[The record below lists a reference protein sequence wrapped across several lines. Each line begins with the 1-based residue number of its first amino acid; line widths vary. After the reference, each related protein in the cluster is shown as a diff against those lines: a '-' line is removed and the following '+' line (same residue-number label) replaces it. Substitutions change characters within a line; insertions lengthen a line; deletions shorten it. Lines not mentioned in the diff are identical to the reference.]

1 MPIDAIGGAAAA
13 GGLSLSRA
21 ETDEREAAIRRVA
34 VEFEA
39 LFLAQMLDHAGLG
52 RTPEAFGGGA
62 GEEAF
67 RGHLVEQ
74 QARLMAERGGIGLA
88 ESIYRAMLAREG
100 EAP

>member
-1 MPIDAIGGAAAA
+1 MPMDAVAGPALPAGA
-13 GGLSLSRA
+13 STPRA
-21 ETDEREAAIRRVA
+21 QDTAREAALRQVA
-34 VEFEA
+34 IDFEA

-52 RTPEAFGGGA
+52 RAPEAFGGGA

-88 ESIYRAMLAREG
+88 EALFRAMVSRE
-100 EAP
+100 EAGR

>member
-1 MPIDAIGGAAAA
+1 MPIETIAGAAAA
-13 GGLSLSRA
+13 SGLGVSRA
-21 ETDEREAAIRRVA
+21 EAGEREAALRRVA

-88 ESIYRAMLAREG
+88 ESILRAMLAREG
-100 EAP
+100 DVR